1 MTLIRWNPERRLGSW
16 RPVGDFAGDFFNMHR
31 EIDRLF
37 DRLGGDLADDGTT
50 STWLP
55 AVDILE
61 RDDAFEV
68 RAELPGMKKDDV
80 KITLRDDIL
89 TIRGEKK
96 QESEKKEQN
105 YHRVERSYG
114 SFQRSFTL
122 PSSVRSDRIDATYNE
137 GVLTIVLPKSEEAKP
152 RDIEVKV
159 K

>member
-1 MTLIRWNPERRLGSW
+1 MTLIRWNPINNFTGEF
-16 RPVGDFAGDFFNMHR
+16 VNMHR

-37 DRLGGDLADDGTT
+37 DRIVSDGNADGKA

-55 AVDILE
+55 VVEILE
-61 RDDAFEV
+61 RDDAFEL

-80 KITLRDDIL
+80 RITLHDDVL

-96 QESEKKEQN
+96 QESEKKEQK
-105 YHRVERSYG
+105 YHRTERSYG
-114 SFQRSFTL
+114 SFQRSFTF
-122 PSSVRSDRIDATYNE
+122 PASMQGDKIDATYHD